1 MRRDVDEPG
10 SLELPAED
18 TLRQR
23 ASNSAGPGIGIGHD
37 LGRQLLIEN
46 DVRE

>member
-1 MRRDVDEPG
+1 MRLDVDESR

-18 TLRQR
+18 TLRQGT
-23 ASNSAGPGIGIGHD
+23 SYSAGPGIGIGHNF
-37 LGRQLLIEN
+37 GGQLFVED